1 MSDLSLGGLATGMDT
16 DSIIKQLVQL
26 EQRPIYNYQQ
36 EISELEQTKGAW
48 RDVNSRL
55 DKLENRI
62 TDLKLSATYNSRTAN
77 SSNEDVV
84 TATASNSSD
93 EATYSVTVKS
103 TAKAQRLAGSKLD
116 DSETAIKD
124 LTGFTGIAAENNIQI
139 NGTEITISEND
150 TLRDISNNIN
160 DADAGVKASI
170 VDNHLV
176 LETNDTG
183 TENELVVNDSI
194 VDSNGVLKG
203 LGIIELDVDS
213 NEVLANEVQTASNAE
228 IDINGITGITSSN
241 NTFSE
246 AVEGVTFNINPDAV
260 ANDGTDTAFS
270 SVSVAKDTG
279 KATKAVQAFVDQ
291 YNSAMSFLDG
301 KTDYDEE
308 TEKSAV
314 LQGDSTAMR
323 LQMRLRE
330 LVTSK
335 VKDSGDYNTLTSV
348 GIEIDRDGVMSFDS
362 SKFTEVLENSPEEV
376 MSIFNA
382 ESDSDGYEGMAVRM
396 DSYLDQ
402 LMQSN
407 TGLIPRRLD
416 FYDTRID
423 GLNDDIED
431 VQRKVEMTRQRYV
444 DQFSAMEEA
453 ISEMQSQ
460 QSWMMSQLQSM
471 GGSTATSMM

>member
-16 DSIIKQLVQL
+16 ESIISQLVQL

-93 EATYSVTVKS
+93 EANYSVTVKS
-103 TAKAQRLAGSKLD
+103 TAQVQRLAGTRFD
-116 DSETAIKD
+116 DTSAPISGLGD
-124 LTGFTGIAAENNIQI
+124 FAAEN
-139 NGTEITISEND
+139 TITINEKAITIND
-150 TLRDISNNIN
+150 TDSLRDISNKIN
-160 DADAGVKASI
+160 DANAGVKASI

-176 LETNDTG
+176 LETSETG
-183 TENELVVNDSI
+183 EENALVAGNNLI
-194 VDSNGVLKG
+194 DSNTNDGVLET
-203 LGIIELDVDS
+203 LGILDGGAITNDI
-213 NEVLANEVQTASNAE
+213 EVQSASNAE
-228 IDINGITGITSSN
+228 IDINGITGITSSS

-362 SKFTEVLENSPEEV
+362 SKFTEALEDSPEEV
-376 MSIFNA
+376 ISIFTA

-402 LMQSN
+402 LM
-407 TGLIPRRLD
+407 
-416 FYDTRID
+416 
-423 GLNDDIED
+423 
-431 VQRKVEMTRQRYV
+431 
-444 DQFSAMEEA
+444 
-453 ISEMQSQ
+453 
-460 QSWMMSQLQSM
+460 
-471 GGSTATSMM
+471 

>member
-16 DSIIKQLVQL
+16 QGIIDQLIQL

-36 EISELEQTKGAW
+36 EISELETTKGAW

-55 DKLENRI
+55 DKLEDRI
-62 TDLKLSATYNSRTAN
+62 TELKFSSTYNSRTAN

-124 LTGFTGIAAENNIQI
+124 LTGFTGIAAENNIEI
-139 NGTEITISEND
+139 NGTVITIGEND

-183 TENELVVNDSI
+183 TKNALVAGDTL
-194 VDSNGVLKG
+194 VDSNGVLES
-203 LGIIELDVDS
+203 LGILDGGVITNDI
-213 NEVLANEVQTASNAE
+213 EVQEAFNAE
-228 IDINGITGITSSN
+228 IDINGITGITSST

-260 ANDGTDTAFS
+260 DNDGTDTAFS

-279 KATKAVQAFVDQ
+279 NATKAVQAFVDQ

-362 SKFTEVLENSPEEV
+362 SKFTEALEDSPEKV
-376 MSIFNA
+376 VNLFNA
-382 ESDSDGYEGMAVRM
+382 ESDTDSYDGMAVRM

-444 DQFSAMEEA
+444 NQFAAMEEA

-460 QSWMMSQLQSM
+460 QSWMMSQLQGM
-471 GGSTATSMM
+471 GGSTNILNSMN

>member
-16 DSIIKQLVQL
+16 ESIINQLVQL

-84 TATASNSSD
+84 TATASNSAN
-93 EATYSVTVKS
+93 EANYDIKVEQVATS
-103 TAKAQRLAGSKLD
+103 QRLIGIQKTNFSAVENDVIKLNGTNINISAGDSLSDISSKINDEDSGYSASVIDDVLVIEADKTGVENALEDGTTPTISDNNGILD
-116 DSETAIKD
+116 D
-124 LTGFTGIAAENNIQI
+124 
-139 NGTEITISEND
+139 
-150 TLRDISNNIN
+150 
-160 DADAGVKASI
+160 
-170 VDNHLV
+170 
-176 LETNDTG
+176 
-183 TENELVVNDSI
+183 
-194 VDSNGVLKG
+194 
-203 LGIIELDVDS
+203 LGILDGTGNFTSEKAATDAKV
-213 NEVLANEVQTASNAE
+213 E
-228 IDINGITGITSSN
+228 INGIAGITRSSN
-241 NTFSE
+241 EITDAVDGITFS
-246 AVEGVTFNINPDAV
+246 INPEAAV
-260 ANDGTDTAFS
+260 NSTATI
-270 SVSVAKDTG
+270 SVAKDTG

-362 SKFTEVLENSPEEV
+362 SKFTEALEDSPEEV
-376 MSIFNA
+376 VNLFNA
-382 ESDSDGYEGMAVRM
+382 ESDTDSYDGMAVRM

-444 DQFSAMEEA
+444 DQFSAMEKA

-471 GGSTATSMM
+471 GGSTVSSMM